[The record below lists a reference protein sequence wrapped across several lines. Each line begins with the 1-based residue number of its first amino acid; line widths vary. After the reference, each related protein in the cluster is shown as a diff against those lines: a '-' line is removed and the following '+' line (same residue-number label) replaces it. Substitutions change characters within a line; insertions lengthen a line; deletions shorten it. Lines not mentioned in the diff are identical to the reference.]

1 MSDREH
7 DKDSLR
13 RLRNSPEVERALKQF
28 QKYANPA
35 ADKAEY
41 NARFEYAFNLSAD
54 RRASIDA
61 LVAQGVPF
69 LEAYEVV
76 LGKAT

>member
-13 RLRNSPEVERALKQF
+13 RLRNSPEVEKALKQF

-35 ADKAEY
+35 GDKAEY
-41 NARFEYAFNLSAD
+41 NARFEYAFNLSPD
-54 RRASIDA
+54 KRASVDS
-61 LVAQGVPF
+61 LVAQGMAF
-69 LEAYEVV
+69 LEAYDAV
-76 LGKAT
+76 TNRTP

>member
-13 RLRNSPEVERALKQF
+13 RLRNSPEVEKALKQF
-28 QKYANPA
+28 QKYANPSA
-35 ADKAEY
+35 SKREY
-41 NARFEYAFNLSAD
+41 DARYEYAFNLSPD

-61 LVAQGVPF
+61 LVSEGTPF

-76 LGKAT
+76 LGKAS